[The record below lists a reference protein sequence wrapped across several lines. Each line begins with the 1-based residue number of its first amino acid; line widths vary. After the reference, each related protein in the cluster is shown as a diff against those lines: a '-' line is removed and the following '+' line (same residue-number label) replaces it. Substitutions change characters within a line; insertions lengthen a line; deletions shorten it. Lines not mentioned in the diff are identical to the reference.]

1 MLLLTL
7 LLKTCKN
14 ILNFLINKKV
24 YSAIFLK
31 FIPYFENFNKL
42 QEKITKKAGV
52 NFDCK
57 CYKLIKCKPS
67 L

>member
-1 MLLLTL
+1 M
-7 LLKTCKN
+7 
-14 ILNFLINKKV
+14 
-24 YSAIFLK
+24 S
-31 FIPYFENFNKL
+31 ENFNKP
-42 QEKITKKAGV
+42 QENITGKAKV

>member
-1 MLLLTL
+1 M
-7 LLKTCKN
+7 
-14 ILNFLINKKV
+14 FVLITK
-24 YSAIFLK
+24 SFQQIFVRFVPFVVIK
-31 FIPYFENFNKL
+31 MSENFNKL
-42 QEKITKKAGV
+42 QENITRKFRV